1 MAILTISKILEL
13 AKLDTTKKIKLV
25 RHKDGRNDKKIDG
38 KPVSGSPYDWY
49 INDRAKFIA
58 YQSEQNE
65 DRFKDVDYIVS
76 FIGEEGTTA
85 RMIGVFQI
93 LGYDEERAQCTGT
106 GKFYYNMVE
115 VEGFEEFNERVIIDW
130 GKSTISW
137 HQWLKKNDKDIVAI
151 EKKGLD
157 WVCPNYDEIK
167 LTYEQLMRIVADDI
181 DIWRHKL
188 SACNCIY
195 VISDSKT
202 GKLYIGSTYNKNGI
216 WGRWKEYAQTGHG
229 NNVELIKL
237 LESDANYAKNNFTWS
252 ILQILPLSISN
263 REIIKIETL
272 WKNKLGKATCALNL
286 N

>member
-25 RHKDGRNDKKIDG
+25 RHKDNRNDKMIDG

-58 YQSEQNE
+58 YQSEQSE
-65 DRFKDVDYIVS
+65 DKFKDVDYIIS

-85 RMIGVFQI
+85 RMIGVYQI
-93 LGYDEERAQCTGT
+93 LGYDEERAQRTGT

-115 VEGFEEFNERVIIDW
+115 VEGFEEFNERVVIDW
-130 GKSTISW
+130 GKSAISW
-137 HQWLKKNDKDIVAI
+137 HQWLKKNDKNIVAI

-157 WVCPNYDEIK
+157 WACPNYDEIK
-167 LTYEQLMRIVADDI
+167 LPYEQLVRIVADNI
-181 DIWRHKL
+181 DIWRHRL

-202 GKLYIGSTYNKNGI
+202 GKLYIGSTYNKDGI

-237 LESDANYAKNNFTWS
+237 LESDANYAKDNFTWS
-252 ILQILPLSISN
+252 ILQTLPLSIN
-263 REIIKIETL
+263 DHEAIRIETS
-272 WKNKLGKATCALNL
+272 WKNKLGKAACALNL

>member
-25 RHKDGRNDKKIDG
+25 RHKDNRNDKMIDG

-58 YQSEQNE
+58 YQSEQSE
-65 DRFKDVDYIVS
+65 DKFKDVDYIIS

-85 RMIGVFQI
+85 RMIGVYQI
-93 LGYDEERAQCTGT
+93 LGYDKERAQRTGT

-115 VEGFEEFNERVIIDW
+115 VEGFEEFNERVVIDW
-130 GKSTISW
+130 GKSAISW
-137 HQWLKKNDKDIVAI
+137 HQWLKKNDKNIIAI

-157 WVCPNYDEIK
+157 WACPNYDEIK
-167 LTYEQLMRIVADDI
+167 LPYEQLVRIVADNI
-181 DIWRHKL
+181 DIWRHRL

-202 GKLYIGSTYNKNGI
+202 GKLYIGSTYNKDGI

-237 LESDANYAKNNFTWS
+237 LESDANYAKDNFTWS
-252 ILQILPLSISN
+252 ILQTLPLSIN
-263 REIIKIETL
+263 DHEAIRIETS
-272 WKNKLGKATCALNL
+272 WKNKLGKAACALNL